1 MFSVRWILSALK
13 DGPYYHRARHHQ
25 PECEAKVDEDDHRP
39 DDKEGEGRWEDTW
52 VEAHA
57 DGVPQKK
64 KLFRNQKVL
73 YFSVAAFIRAP
84 PSLLRR

>member
-1 MFSVRWILSALK
+1 MVLITT
-13 DGPYYHRARHHQ
+13 DRARHHQ
-25 PECEAKVDEDDHRP
+25 PECEAKVEEDDNRP

-64 KLFRNQKVL
+64 TPKLFRN
-73 YFSVAAFIRAP
+73 
-84 PSLLRR
+84 

>member
-1 MFSVRWILSALK
+1 MVLITTK
-13 DGPYYHRARHHQ
+13 QDRARHHQ
-25 PECEAKVDEDDHRP
+25 PECEAKVEEDDNRP

-64 KLFRNQKVL
+64 TPKLFRN
-73 YFSVAAFIRAP
+73 
-84 PSLLRR
+84 

>member
-13 DGPYYHRARHHQ
+13 DGPYYHKTRQSKTYHQ
-25 PECEAKVDEDDHRP
+25 PECEAKVDEDDNRP

-64 KLFRNQKVL
+64 TPKLFRN
-73 YFSVAAFIRAP
+73 
-84 PSLLRR
+84 